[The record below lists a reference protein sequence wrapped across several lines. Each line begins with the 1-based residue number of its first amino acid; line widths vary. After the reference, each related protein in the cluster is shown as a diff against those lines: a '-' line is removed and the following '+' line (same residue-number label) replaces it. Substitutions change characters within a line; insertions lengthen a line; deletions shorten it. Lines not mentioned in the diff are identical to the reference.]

1 MTAEKNYRSMLADS
15 GIDATDNRLRILE
28 IIDNSTSPL
37 TAQEVFETLSRTGD
51 VNRVTVYRILEKL
64 VETRLLERIAAGD
77 RVYRYGL
84 GGSRTHPHFF
94 CTRCGNMECLNPEVL
109 PLDTTRLES
118 IFTGQI
124 EKVDVRVDG
133 VCKNCLRGKGGA

>member
-1 MTAEKNYRSMLADS
+1 MTDEKNYRAMLADS
-15 GIDATDNRLRILE
+15 GIDATDNRIRILE

-37 TAQEVFETLSRTGD
+37 TAQEVFETVNRTGD

-64 VETRLLERIAAGD
+64 VEIRLLERIAASD

-84 GGSRTHPHFF
+84 SGARTHPHFF
-94 CTRCGNMECLNPEVL
+94 CTQCGNMECLSPEVL
-109 PLDTTRLES
+109 SIDTTRLERTL
-118 IFTGQI
+118 TGRI

-133 VCKNCLRGKGGA
+133 VCKNCLKAK